1 MASSIKSFGFK
12 HADWPEICN
21 GTILDVRD
29 LPNPH
34 SQLSL
39 RELHGDSKAVIEF
52 FESSAHKAVV
62 EKAYAE
68 ILDEAKSIAG
78 PVYIGC
84 SGGKHRSV
92 YIANRLGADLNLPV
106 EHLNYNDK

>member
-1 MASSIKSFGFK
+1 MSSKIFSFGFK

-52 FESSAHKAVV
+52 FEGPVHKAVV

-84 SGGKHRSV
+84 AGGKHRSV
-92 YIANRLGADLNLPV
+92 YIACRLAADLGVPLT
-106 EHLNYNDK
+106 HLHKDL